1 MDNFLTLINYSSWA
15 LHFLVFFPIVGM
27 LLVLAADEAKAKHIA
42 LGIALIEFVVS
53 IPLWTGFSPATAA
66 FQFGEVGAWVPD
78 WGIGYRVG
86 VVGVSVVVRLLTSFL
101 TPLAVLGSY
110 HDSPARPEQIFAMRW
125 RLP

>member
-66 FQFGEVGAWVPD
+66 FQFGKVGAWIPD

-86 VVGVSVVVRLLTSFL
+86 VDGISEIGRASCRVSVQKTGWTGNKKILNNTKDV
-101 TPLAVLGSY
+101 Y
-110 HDSPARPEQIFAMRW
+110 I
-125 RLP
+125 

>member
-1 MDNFLTLINYSSWA
+1 
-15 LHFLVFFPIVGM
+15 M

-66 FQFGEVGAWVPD
+66 FQFGKVGAWIPD

-86 VVGVSVVVRLLTSFL
+86 VDGISVLLVLLTTFL
-101 TPLAVLGSY
+101 TPLAILGSY
-110 HDSPARPEQIFAMRW
+110 KYIQEKIGRTSGRERVKSTVVE
-125 RLP
+125 